1 MSARHFRLIDWL
13 DRVREK
19 SDWRVGLVGEF
30 GKGVIESKVS
40 SILIILCSRF
50 ELETR
55 RCQMVQGSDIQ
66 LHIRRRFSNATIAT
80 LKLCIVF

>member
-1 MSARHFRLIDWL
+1 MTG
-13 DRVREK
+13 EC
-19 SDWRVGLVGEF
+19 GLVGGF
-30 GKGVIESKVS
+30 GKGVTESKG
-40 SILIILCSRF
+40 ILNPTLILCSRF

-80 LKLCIVF
+80 LSYVLYFE